1 MTLVQTFPAV
11 RSFLV
16 KLVCLLSLGCGGF
29 ALAAEPSPDSVGQPF
44 AKVLRIRGEVF
55 ASGPE
60 PGRTR
65 RLQEGA
71 AVNVGDRIRA
81 LANGEAVL
89 KTADAGIVAVRPGT
103 EFVAENFVAAGK
115 PTDTSVLRVFSG
127 SLRVLTGWIGQLN
140 RSGHK
145 VYTPTA
151 TIGIRG
157 TDHEPYVMSAEMA
170 AKTSYKEGTY
180 NKVNRGR
187 TALEVGEHS
196 LDIEAGRVGFAQ
208 APKFKK
214 RALLTVLMPVL
225 LDKIPDF
232 YVPGEFDAE
241 LDKYSATMDV
251 ESRREL
257 EKIGGSVPQETAAPA
272 AALAPPVQAA
282 TPAAPAPMASSG
294 LSLPA
299 GCDPAA
305 TGRAWVEALDG
316 AITRLDAD
324 AIVAAFAPDVVVRA
338 SVRNK
343 EGALTTVE
351 LGRDELA
358 RSTLA
363 AVKSLEDYRHR
374 RVSLESM
381 AVGAACDRIAVK
393 SVVIEQGRQAGKSF
407 RFESLEE
414 YLIEKRDGK
423 WLAVKAETTQR

>member
-1 MTLVQTFPAV
+1 MQTFPAV
-11 RSFLV
+11 RFFLI
-16 KLVCLLSLGCGGF
+16 KLVCLLALGCGGS
-29 ALAAEPSPDSVGQPF
+29 ALATEPSPDSVGQPF
-44 AKVLRIRGEVF
+44 AKVWRIRGEVF

-65 RLQEGA
+65 RLQEGS

-81 LANGEAVL
+81 LGSGEAVL

-241 LDKYSATMDV
+241 LDRHSATMDA

-257 EKIGGSVPQETAAPA
+257 EKIGGSVPQEAVAPA
-272 AALAPPVQAA
+272 AAEVPPVQVAM
-282 TPAAPAPMASSG
+282 PAASASTASKAP
-294 LSLPA
+294 LPV

-358 RSTLA
+358 RSTLS

-374 RVSLESM
+374 RVSM
-381 AVGAACDRIAVK
+381 ASVLAGPEAGNCDRIAIK
-393 SVVIEQGRQAGKSF
+393 SVVVEQGRQSGKSF